1 MADSYKFIFFALVFY
16 GILSVI
22 LFSMG
27 ISSNI
32 STSYNAPTL
41 PENPTLLNYI
51 LIPFQYIGFYFE
63 MIGYTI
69 IGLPFWFNIII
80 FFPIGM
86 TILWIIISLIRGY
99 GG

>member
-1 MADSYKFIFFALVFY
+1 MGESYKFILFALIFY
-16 GILSVI
+16 GIIAVI
-22 LFSMG
+22 LVSMG
-27 ISSNI
+27 INSNI
-32 STSYNAPTL
+32 SSSYVPPSL

-51 LIPFQYIGFYFE
+51 LIPFQYIGFFFG

-69 IGLPFWFNIII
+69 VGLPWWFNFII